1 MPRETGRVPVS
12 CLQHLEGSRREWAS
26 PGRKTVKGKEK
37 GQITYFMP
45 WFFYTLNKW
54 EVLFLAL
61 GKDEW
66 RKKDGSFLLGKGSWR
81 KSQKKVVGETVSL
94 LLGRKKTGRQE
105 IVAFDVS
112 LIHSHHSGNEQ
123 NVETQQSG
131 KERV

>member
-37 GQITYFMP
+37 GQITYFTP

-61 GKDEW
+61 GKDEMEKERW
-66 RKKDGSFLLGKGSWR
+66 ELPAGKRKLEKESKES
-81 KSQKKVVGETVSL
+81 SQRNSESPV
-94 LLGRKKTGRQE
+94 
-105 IVAFDVS
+105 
-112 LIHSHHSGNEQ
+112 
-123 NVETQQSG
+123 G
-131 KERV
+131 KEKNWKARDCSF